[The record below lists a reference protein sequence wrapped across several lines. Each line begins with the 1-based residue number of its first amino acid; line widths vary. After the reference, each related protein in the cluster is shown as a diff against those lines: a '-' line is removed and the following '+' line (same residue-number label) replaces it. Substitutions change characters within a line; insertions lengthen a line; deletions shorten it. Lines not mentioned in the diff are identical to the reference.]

1 MDQMATNKNKQGG
14 VFTRPKRAA
23 ATECERL
30 VKEVRQ
36 NKVFNEALNSG
47 KDNSYIPPVMKP
59 KKDFSIKMIK
69 PYEH

>member
-23 ATECERL
+23 ATDCERL
-30 VKEVRQ
+30 IKEVRQ
-36 NKVFNEALNSG
+36 NKVFNEALKSG
-47 KDNSYIPPVMKP
+47 KDNSYIPPVKI
-59 KKDFSIKMIK
+59 KKDKSISMIK

>member
-23 ATECERL
+23 ATDCERL
-30 VKEVRQ
+30 IKEVRQ

-47 KDNSYIPPVMKP
+47 NHETKKIKQEPKP

-69 PYEH
+69 P